1 MTNAVKLFFPDGK
14 HHADLVVG
22 TKGVKK
28 IFFDQEYPLRLVVLT
43 EDNIVTYT
51 GFVVIEQKDYKE
63 K

>member
-1 MTNAVKLFFPDGK
+1 MTNAVKLFFPIGE

-22 TKGVKK
+22 TKGVQK
-28 IFFDQEYPLRLVVLT
+28 IFFDKENPLRLVVLT